1 MVEVVVADEF
11 RAWYEALT
19 VEEQQSVQRLVG
31 MLETD
36 GVALGYPYSS
46 ALLGTEHPI
55 RELRIQHQ
63 GRPYRVLY
71 AFDPLRQAVL
81 LIGADKTGRDRF
93 YEEIVP
99 VAEQIWE
106 RYLRETR

>member
-1 MVEVVVADEF
+1 MVEVVVTDEF
-11 RAWYEALT
+11 RGWYEALT
-19 VEEQQSVQRLVG
+19 LEEQQAGQRLVG

-36 GVALGYPYSS
+36 GVALGYPHSS
-46 ALLGTEHPI
+46 ALVGTDHPI
-55 RELRIQHQ
+55 RELRVQHQ
-63 GRPYRVLY
+63 GRPYRVFY

-93 YEEIVP
+93 YEELIP
-99 VAEQIWE
+99 LAERLWE

>member
-1 MVEVVVADEF
+1 MVEVVVSDEF
-11 RAWYEALT
+11 RDWYEALSI
-19 VEEQQSVQRLVG
+19 EEQRAV
-31 MLETD
+31 ETD

-46 ALLGTEHPI
+46 ALVGTKHPI
-55 RELRIQHQ
+55 RELRLQHQ

-93 YEEIVP
+93 YEELVP
-99 VAEQIWE
+99 VAERLWE